1 MSLLTYIKD
10 VPLFS
15 TVNEA
20 VEWAESKTLLSYH
33 THKYKNIVGYM
44 GGLTYAEALKYPG
57 VVLPKLLK
65 ATPRIKRFGE
75 ETRIINPIQGLTL
88 IDGIFQPISP
98 GSGVYGGSDVYG
110 GSSDD
115 NQGGDDSRGDDST
128 RGGDSGGGY

>member
-44 GGLTYAEALKYPG
+44 GGLTHTEAFKYPG
-57 VVLPKLLK
+57 VVAPKLAKL
-65 ATPRIKRFGE
+65 PPQIKRFGE
-75 ETRIINPIQGLTL
+75 ETRVINPIQGATLTNGVL
-88 IDGIFQPISP
+88 QTSLP
-98 GSGVYGGSDVYG
+98 GSGVYGGS
-110 GSSDD
+110 SDD
-115 NQGGDDSRGDDST
+115 TRGGDDSRGGDST
-128 RGGDSGGGY
+128 TGGDSGGGY

>member
-44 GGLTYAEALKYPG
+44 GGLTHTEAFKYPG
-57 VVLPKLLK
+57 VVLPKLPK
-65 ATPRIKRFGE
+65 PTHKKRFGQK
-75 ETRIINPIQGLTL
+75 TRVINPTQGVTL
-88 IDGIFQPISP
+88 NDGALQTSLP
-98 GSGVYGGSDVYG
+98 GSGVYGGS
-110 GSSDD
+110 SDD
-115 NQGGDDSRGDDST
+115 TRGGDDSRGGDST

>member
-57 VVLPKLLK
+57 VVLPKLPK
-65 ATPRIKRFGE
+65 PTPIP
-75 ETRIINPIQGLTL
+75 TPT
-88 IDGIFQPISP
+88 PTTTP
-98 GSGVYGGSDVYG
+98 TTPPV
-110 GSSDD
+110 
-115 NQGGDDSRGDDST
+115 
-128 RGGDSGGGY
+128 SGGGGGY